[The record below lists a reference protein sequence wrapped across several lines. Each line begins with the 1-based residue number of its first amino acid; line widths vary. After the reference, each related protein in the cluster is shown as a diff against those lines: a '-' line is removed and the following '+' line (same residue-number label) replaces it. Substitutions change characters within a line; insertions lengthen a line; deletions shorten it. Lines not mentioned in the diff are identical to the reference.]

1 MNKKGNIPY
10 GWIVVLAAFL
20 ITFITCGVNYG
31 YGVFFLPLINEF
43 GWSRGLASVVVL
55 VAGTTYAVTMPI
67 TGMLADRY
75 GYKWV
80 LTVSTGFLCAGLL
93 LSSQIQSLWQ
103 LYIFDGLFIGL
114 SISASFAIPVSL
126 VALWFTRRQGLAVG
140 VATLG
145 VSLGTAVIPLLI
157 TYLISAL
164 GWRTT
169 FLLAGAAVGAVCIP
183 SALLVR
189 SPATAERQNLSSN
202 SRGQDSSSIEA
213 SPDDSIDTGLSISEA
228 LRTPQFWMLF
238 LVFLFFLLSLGL
250 VMLHIIPYAIDSGM
264 TPVQA
269 ATLLTLVGI
278 FGIGGRL
285 ASGLVS
291 DKLGIKPVIIF
302 CLLALACITAWIAF
316 HKDAW
321 TFYLFACIF
330 GVVYSGFVTMMVRI
344 ARQVFG
350 AKALGSIFGALMVSD
365 GIGFGVGPWL
375 AGLVFDITGAYQAS
389 FIAVTVG
396 LIAASILTIIIK
408 PARMAGR
415 LHT

>member
-1 MNKKGNIPY
+1 MNNRVNIAY
-10 GWIVVLAAFL
+10 GWIVVIAAFL
-20 ITFITCGVNYG
+20 ITFITCGVNYS
-31 YGVFFLPLINEF
+31 YGVFFLPIINEF
-43 GWSRGLASVVVL
+43 GWSRGLAAAVVL
-55 VAGTTYAVTMPI
+55 VAGIAYAITLPI
-67 TGMLADRY
+67 TGILADRY

-80 LTVSTGFLCAGLL
+80 FTVSTGFLAIGML
-93 LSSQIQSLWQ
+93 LSSQIQNLWQ

-140 VATLG
+140 AATLG
-145 VSLGTAVIPLLI
+145 VSLGTAVIPLII
-157 TYLISAL
+157 TYLISAV
-164 GWRTT
+164 GWRST
-169 FLLAGAAVGAVCIP
+169 FLLAGITVAAICIP
-183 SALLVR
+183 SALLMRRPTAAETKELSAGIVKQG
-189 SPATAERQNLSSN
+189 SPAP
-202 SRGQDSSSIEA
+202 GQILDGGTDA
-213 SPDDSIDTGLSISEA
+213 GLSISEA

-269 ATLLTLVGI
+269 ATLLTLIGI

-291 DKLGIKPVIIF
+291 DRLGIKPVIVF
-302 CLLALACITAWIAF
+302 CLLILASITAWIAF
-316 HKDAW
+316 HKDTS
-321 TFYLFACIF
+321 TFYIFACIYGF
-330 GVVYSGFVTMMVRI
+330 VYSGFVTMMVRI

-375 AGLVFDITGAYQAS
+375 AGYVFDVTGSYQVS

-396 LIAASILTIIIK
+396 LIAASILTLIIK
-408 PARMAGR
+408 PAVSKPS
-415 LHT
+415 